1 MTEILILFYSKNG
14 STEALAREISLG
26 ADSVKG
32 VSSKLRTVPPVSA
45 SYEASGENVPENGP
59 PYIEK
64 QDLFDC
70 DGLIMGSPCRFGNM
84 SAELKYFIDTTSNE
98 WLNNALSDK
107 PAGLFTSSSSLH
119 GGQES
124 TLLTMAIPLLHHGM
138 LITGIPF
145 SEKELSSTT
154 FSVSFIVDAFF
165 GHRQTQRLALFLTH
179 WYAGGI
185 YFSNYNCRVLSFLF
199 SKKTIF

>member
-1 MTEILILFYSKNG
+1 MTEILILFYSKYG

-26 ADSVKG
+26 ADSLKG

-154 FSVSFIVDAFF
+154 KGGTPYGPSHVSSINPGSTLTSDEIS
-165 GHRQTQRLALFLTH
+165 LARAL
-179 WYAGGI
+179 GK
-185 YFSNYNCRVLSFLF
+185 RVARIA
-199 SKKTIF
+199 SKLK